1 MYNGTLRKLKAKNC
15 FIGDCDD
22 DGTSAP
28 STPVSKKGGRK
39 RKSAEDGNGTP
50 ATNGRKRSAKK
61 SKAKEVEDDEDLL
74 DELSIKAEDEQEN
87 ADEI

>member
-15 FIGDCDD
+15 FIGDCDGD
-22 DGTSAP
+22 DTSAP
-28 STPVSKKGGRK
+28 TTPFSEKGGRK
-39 RKSAEDGNGTP
+39 RKDAEDGDGTP
-50 ATNGRKRSAKK
+50 ATSGRTRGAKK

-74 DELSIKAEDEQEN
+74 DEPSVKAEDEEEN